1 MNELLKEGDNED
13 VVPPA
18 AKKSS
23 DWLVGRRGQTAGSET
38 TLVTPGPS
46 ATDLAQITKQLEAKF
61 NRKLQDNIAW
71 MLKKLGEANPNMKID
86 IGDLCATV

>member
-1 MNELLKEGDNED
+1 MLQYTLKNENPNLESPCDADVYLKNRKRKPGKKYKSN
-13 VVPPA
+13 
-18 AKKSS
+18 AKAVKK
-23 DWLVGRRGQTAGSET
+23 QI
-38 TLVTPGPS
+38 
-46 ATDLAQITKQLEAKF
+46 ITKQLEAKF